1 MNSEHSAVSEDP
13 THDELIGHGGLEDL
27 TGLNDCD
34 FGELIFQHGRETCGT
49 PDDAEERIHKVSAED
64 RHHTHEV
71 FRQYTPAQSVV
82 PKLAERVNAHVLCPP
97 RTTDRF
103 TIRDFISGLVL
114 N

>member
-71 FRQYTPAQSVV
+71 FRQYTLQRRALSRSLPNE
-82 PKLAERVNAHVLCPP
+82 LTLTCMRTERILP
-97 RTTDRF
+97 T
-103 TIRDFISGLVL
+103 
-114 N
+114 